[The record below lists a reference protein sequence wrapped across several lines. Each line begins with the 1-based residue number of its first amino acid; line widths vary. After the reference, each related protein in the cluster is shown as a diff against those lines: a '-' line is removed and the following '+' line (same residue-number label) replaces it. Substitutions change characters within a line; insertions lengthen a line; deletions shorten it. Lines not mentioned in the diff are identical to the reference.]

1 MRADVN
7 CKQSPSSFSALPLDI
22 SIMDEMLVLNGFMV
36 NLLFTNCG
44 HCGPIEI
51 QLIEQGEYR

>member
-1 MRADVN
+1 MR
-7 CKQSPSSFSALPLDI
+7 QSPCSFNALPPNI
-22 SIMDEMLVLNGFMV
+22 STTDKMCVLNGFMV

-51 QLIEQGEYR
+51 QLIDQGEYR